1 MMNQLN
7 WNTTESHD
15 VRYLYLT
22 IMRDLRK
29 YCERGYCETEICLY
43 HFVSLPNSL
52 IKRLLNKL
60 PQHRRIAHI
69 IIDWSDYASVHRFMR
84 VMVAI
89 VSQINSCPFD
99 SKAFNIRT
107 IHHKRKERSGLTS
120 LFGITG
126 ITVSRYHWY
135 HD

>member
-43 HFVSLPNSL
+43 HFVALPNSL

-89 VSQINSCPFD
+89 VSQINSSPFD
-99 SKAFNIRT
+99 SKAFNEAFEEFAQYIT
-107 IHHKRKERSGLTS
+107 KGKRGR
-120 LFGITG
+120 
-126 ITVSRYHWY
+126 
-135 HD
+135 D

>member
-1 MMNQLN
+1 MNQLN

-43 HFVSLPNSL
+43 HFVALPNSL

-69 IIDWSDYASVHRFMR
+69 IIDWNDYASVHRFMR

-99 SKAFNIRT
+99 SKAFNEAFEEFAQYIT
-107 IHHKRKERSGLTS
+107 KGKRGR
-120 LFGITG
+120 
-126 ITVSRYHWY
+126 
-135 HD
+135 D